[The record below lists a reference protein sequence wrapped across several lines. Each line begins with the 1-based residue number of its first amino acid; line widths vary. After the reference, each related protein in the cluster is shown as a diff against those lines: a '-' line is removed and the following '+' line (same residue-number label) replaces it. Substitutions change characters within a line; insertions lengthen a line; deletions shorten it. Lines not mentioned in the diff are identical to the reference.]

1 MPQLLSTELDHIDLL
16 AVRDQKSR
24 RCMWIMNQMQG
35 AIRVLLVPL
44 RDRLVL
50 ERVVGVLE
58 DVSAM
63 SCPSGISPTVLTGNT
78 FAASKA
84 AGGSTK
90 RVSHLL
96 LIEVTQIGVDM
107 SSVCD
112 RAILLSS
119 SLD

>member
-1 MPQLLSTELDHIDLL
+1 
-16 AVRDQKSR
+16 
-24 RCMWIMNQMQG
+24 MWIMNQMQG
-35 AIRVLLVPL
+35 AIQVLLVLL
-44 RDRLVL
+44 RDRLGL

-58 DVSAM
+58 DVSAI
-63 SCPSGISPTVLTGNT
+63 STPSWINPTVFKGKP

-96 LIEVTQIGVDM
+96 LIEVTQIGVDI